1 MFNTSKILFQKIY
14 DPTKR
19 GPDELGRST
28 PAARY
33 NRLSAS
39 TCGLARAAGSAV

>member
-1 MFNTSKILFQKIY
+1 MLQKFHFKKFS
-14 DPTKR
+14 DANKR

-39 TCGLARAAGSAV
+39 TCGLAGAAGSAV